1 MRKPIRTII
10 AIPCFAIAMLCLVGA
25 MRPSQGSSQQ
35 SSQLEQPSQLETL
48 GIQPKAPS
56 YTHFESGPVRPIALS
71 PDGKQL
77 FATNISDAHLEIYWV
92 KAGGT
97 GLEHRAS
104 VPVGLEPVAVAAESN
119 NRVWVIN
126 HLSDSVSIIDL
137 GLAAAE
143 DQEPQTPRVVKTLLL
158 GDEPRDIVFAGPN
171 NQRAFITTARRG
183 QNSVVDLGLEET
195 TSGRANVWVYDTT
208 HVAKE
213 PVPAPLEVLT
223 LFGDTPRALA
233 ASPDGKTV
241 YASVFKSGNRTTSL
255 TEIIDE
261 LLVLF
266 KKERRLGP
274 TTNHAGDLAPHVS
287 RILQEDAKTGA
298 WLDVAGNDFNE
309 QIPFTL
315 PDQDVFAIDAMAKKP
330 KQVASYSGI
339 GAILFNM
346 ATHPVTGELFVT
358 NTFANNM
365 VRFEGPGDYLR
376 SMDPDL
382 KRSQATV
389 QGKLHLYRMSVLDP
403 KTGVAQARHLNKHI
417 NYDLDPIETAK
428 SKVRDHSLA
437 TPLDMAFT
445 DDGSTLYVAA
455 FGSNK
460 IGVFDSK
467 ALADDSF
474 APNSK
479 HHIELSGG
487 GPAGLALD
495 EPNNRL
501 YVYTRFNNAV
511 AIVDTQSKE
520 GAQSQE
526 IGSVL
531 LPNNPEPEVVREGRR
546 FLYDAR
552 FTSSNGEASCS
563 SCHIF
568 SDGDGLAW
576 DLGNPD
582 DVVSYNN
589 VVQRDV
595 PLDQLEN
602 EFKLFFRAGK
612 PIRST
617 FTREFHPMKGPMMT
631 QNLRGMNGQGPLHWR
646 GDRRGGAMSMQ
657 REDPESL
664 DSLTAFKEFNV
675 AFEGLL
681 GRAQG
686 PLSDPQ
692 IDALAKFHL
701 QIPYPPNPIRAL
713 DNSLTPQEDNGRE
726 VFVHA
731 LTSAPRANS
740 GAEPTL
746 TCNSCH
752 VLNPADGKFGSGGVQ
767 AFDALNQM
775 FKVPHLRDL
784 YQKIGMSGQQTLES
798 AGDTGPAVRGYGLN
812 SDGFVSSAYS
822 FVGGRVAP
830 EPDDE
835 RTFRFPGDTPEE
847 RRQNRRDVERFLY
860 AFDTDTL
867 PAMGQQVTLTATNG
881 ELPVV
886 AGRAETVLQRIN
898 LLRARALH
906 PIRQGHP
913 RDARPDCELVAKGV
927 IGGEQRGYV
936 LRSDGN
942 YLTDQDQCVSQEA
955 LLEFT
960 KTPGQE
966 LTFTCVPVGAGF
978 RMGVDR
984 NGDGVIGG

>member
-1 MRKPIRTII
+1 MRKPI
-10 AIPCFAIAMLCLVGA
+10 PFAVLLLCLGGA
-25 MRPSQGSSQQ
+25 ALSLQ
-35 SSQLEQPSQLETL
+35 SPIDS
-48 GIQPKAPS
+48 IQPKAPA

-71 PDGKQL
+71 LDGRQL
-77 FATNISDAHLEIYWV
+77 FVTNISDAHLEIYWV
-92 KAGGT
+92 KDEGR

-119 NRVWVIN
+119 NRVWVVN
-126 HLSDSVSIIDL
+126 HLSDSVSVIDL
-137 GLAAAE
+137 GLALDQAE
-143 DQEPQTPRVVKTLLL
+143 GDPEGDGPRTPRVVKTLLV
-158 GDEPRDIVFAGPN
+158 GDEPRDIVFAGPKGK
-171 NQRAFITTARRG
+171 RAFITTARRG
-183 QNSVVDLGLEET
+183 QNSVVDLGIEET
-195 TSGRANVWVYDTT
+195 TSGRANVWVYDAEQ
-208 HVAKE
+208 VAQA

-241 YASVFKSGNRTTSL
+241 YASVFKSGNRTSSL

-266 KKERRLGP
+266 KKERQLGP

-287 RILQEDAKTGA
+287 RILQENPETGA
-298 WLDVAGNDFNE
+298 WLDLAGNDFNE

-315 PDQDVFAIDAMAKKP
+315 PDQDIFAIDAMAKKP
-330 KQVASYSGI
+330 KQVASFSGI
-339 GAILFNM
+339 GTILFNM
-346 ATHPVTGELFVT
+346 TTHPVSGALFVT

-376 SMDPDL
+376 STDATL
-382 KRSQATV
+382 KRSEATV
-389 QGKLHLYRMSVLDP
+389 QGKLHLYRVSVLDP
-403 KTGVAQARHLNKHI
+403 ETGSAQARHLNKHI
-417 NYDLDPIETAK
+417 NYDLDPVETAK
-428 SKVRDHSLA
+428 SGVRDHSLA
-437 TPLDMAFT
+437 TPLEMVFSK
-445 DDGSTLYVAA
+445 DGSKLYVAA

-460 IGVFDSK
+460 IGVFNPK
-467 ALADDSF
+467 TLANDTFTPS
-474 APNSK
+474 AQQ
-479 HHIELSGG
+479 HIELSGAG

-495 EPNNRL
+495 ESNNRL
-501 YVYTRFNNAV
+501 YVYTRFDNAV
-511 AIVDTQSKE
+511 AVIDTRNNLENGEGVGKE
-520 GAQSQE
+520 IAR
-526 IGSVL
+526 IL
-531 LPNNPEPEVVREGRR
+531 LPNNPEPEIVREGRR

-568 SDGDGLAW
+568 SGGDGIAW

-589 VVQRDV
+589 VIQRDV
-595 PLDQLEN
+595 PLDQLES
-602 EFKLFFRAGK
+602 EFKLFFRGGK
-612 PIRST
+612 SIRRT

-631 QNLRGMNGQGPLHWR
+631 QSLRGMDGQGPLHWR
-646 GDRRGGAMSMQ
+646 GDRRGGATSME
-657 REDPESL
+657 REDPASL
-664 DSLTAFKEFNV
+664 DSLSAFKEFNV

-701 QIPYPPNPIRAL
+701 QIPYPPNPIRSL
-713 DNSLTPQEDNGRE
+713 DNSLTPDEDNGRE

-752 VLNPADGKFGSGGVQ
+752 VLDPNRGKFGSGGVQ

-775 FKVPHLRDL
+775 FKVPHLREL
-784 YQKIGMSGQQTLES
+784 YQKVGMSGQQTLEP

-835 RTFRFPGDTPEE
+835 GTFRFPGETAEE
-847 RRQNRRDVERFLY
+847 RRKNRRDVERFLY

-867 PAMGQQVTLTATNG
+867 PAMGQQVTLTAANG
-881 ELPVV
+881 DQPVV
-886 AGRAETVLQRIN
+886 VGRAETVLQRID
-898 LLRARALH
+898 LLRGRALH
-906 PIRQGHP
+906 AIREGDPQ
-913 RDARPDCELVAKGV
+913 DARPDCELIAKGV
-927 IGGEQRGYV
+927 ISGVQRGFV

-942 YLTDQDQCVSQEA
+942 YLSDQDERVSGDA
-955 LLEFT
+955 LRAMA

-966 LTFTCVPVGAGF
+966 LTFTCVPVGAGY

-984 NGDGVIGG
+984 NGDGAIGG